1 MLSCFEREWS
11 LSLAVVSEPKKD
23 IIFVEVKKSEGFYW
37 KQSELRKSVCFQLV
51 FGKKWQVMC
60 EWSLWCTNG
69 CNKVVFKCL
78 LKMT

>member
-1 MLSCFEREWS
+1 MVFVTSRCLRTKERYR
-11 LSLAVVSEPKKD
+11 
-23 IIFVEVKKSEGFYW
+23 FVKVKKSEGFYW

-51 FGKKWQVMC
+51 FGKKWQVMS